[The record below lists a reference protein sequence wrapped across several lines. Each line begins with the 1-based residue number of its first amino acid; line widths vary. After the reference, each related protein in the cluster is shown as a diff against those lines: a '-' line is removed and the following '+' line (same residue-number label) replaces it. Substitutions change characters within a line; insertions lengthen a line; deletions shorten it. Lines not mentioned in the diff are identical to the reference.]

1 MGVLQL
7 GFSQAGSKVAPPTTT
22 AGADNCLLALFS
34 AHTGHFIV
42 LSDTVLE
49 KTSSSNICP
58 QCAHL

>member
-1 MGVLQL
+1 AQEYPTGVLQL

-42 LSDTVLE
+42 LSVTVLE
-49 KTSSSNICP
+49 
-58 QCAHL
+58 